1 MRTRLLLSLLFLSGC
16 ALEPGESFAVLEP
29 AVRADYTPVA
39 GRDAGNGFQRL
50 ASDFE
55 LRLDGAALGVD
66 HIDLVGGGGTRGP
79 TTFDPAN
86 PPPGYTNCHNGHCHH
101 DDGSL
106 VDYEDIQAELDGGG
120 GGAEATV
127 ASLHVDADLDLLAD
141 QTLSPG
147 CEPSCELGRTH
158 VSRYQWDVSSVN
170 LEGAVRDSRATPRF
184 NDERRFR
191 LALAAAEE
199 ATPLMVLRG
208 TVDIPADR
216 ENKPRVKLALR
227 LALAPTLFDSLDWA
241 ATTPGPDGVVDL
253 NAPENAA
260 IRTAMVEALAAL
272 EPQAEVRREDR

>member
-1 MRTRLLLSLLFLSGC
+1 MRTRILLPLLFLSGC

-29 AVRADYTPVA
+29 TVRADYTPVA
-39 GRDAGNGFQRL
+39 ARDVGDGFQRL

-66 HIDLVGGGGTRGP
+66 HINLVGGGGNRGP
-79 TTFDPAN
+79 TTFNPAN
-86 PPPGYTNCHNGHCHH
+86 PPPGYSSCHNGHCHR
-101 DDGSL
+101 DDGAL

-141 QTLSPG
+141 QTLAPG
-147 CEPSCELGRTH
+147 CEPSCELDRTT

-184 NDERRFR
+184 NGERRFR
-191 LALAAAEE
+191 LALAATNE

-208 TVDIPADR
+208 PVNIPADR

-227 LALAPTLFDSLDWA
+227 LTLAPTLFDSLDWA
-241 ATTPGPDGVVDL
+241 AATQGPDGVVDL

-260 IRTAMVEALAAL
+260 IRDTLVEALATL
-272 EPQAEVRREDR
+272 EPQAEVQREDR

>member
-1 MRTRLLLSLLFLSGC
+1 MRTLLLPLLLLSGC
-16 ALEPGESFAVLEP
+16 ALDSGESFAVLEP
-29 AVRADYTPVA
+29 TVRADYTPVA
-39 GRDAGNGFQRL
+39 GRDVGNGFQRL

-66 HIDLVGGGGTRGP
+66 HIDLVASGGTRGP
-79 TTFDPAN
+79 ATFDPAN
-86 PPPGYTNCHNGHCHH
+86 PPPGYGNCHNGHCHR
-101 DDGSL
+101 DDGAL

-147 CEPSCELGRTH
+147 CEPSCELDRAN
-158 VSRYQWDVSSVN
+158 VSRYQWDVSSVH
-170 LEGAVRDSRATPRF
+170 LEGVVRDSRPTPRF

-191 LALAAAEE
+191 LALAAAAE
-199 ATPLMVLRG
+199 ATPLLVLRG

-216 ENKPRVKLALR
+216 EHRPRVKLALR

-241 ATTPGPDGVVDL
+241 STTPGPDGVVDL
-253 NAPENAA
+253 TAPENAA
-260 IRTAMVEALAAL
+260 LRTAMVEALATL